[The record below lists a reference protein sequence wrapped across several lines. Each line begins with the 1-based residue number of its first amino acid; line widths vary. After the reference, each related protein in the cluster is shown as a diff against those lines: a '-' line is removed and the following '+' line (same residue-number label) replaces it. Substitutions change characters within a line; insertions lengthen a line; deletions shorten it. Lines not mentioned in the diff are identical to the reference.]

1 MHLINEGM
9 PQNKNSGTLI
19 CYVYFVVVLCFFFKF
34 KFSYLPVGPP
44 KNDISKHIFDNNCE
58 VKQNKASSTSALS
71 GFDILWKEIGG

>member
-1 MHLINEGM
+1 MHINNGEM
-9 PQNKNSGTLI
+9 PQKNSKTLI
-19 CYVYFVVVLCFFFKF
+19 CYVYLVVVYVFYFKF

-71 GFDILWKEIGG
+71 GFDILWQDIGG